1 MRESSTREPARVAV
15 VTGGNSGIGAAI
27 TARVLSDG
35 MQVAVLDVTI
45 QPAAVNCLNLQADVT
60 DAVQVRE
67 AFTTIRD
74 HFGRI
79 DVLINNAG
87 ISGSQEATVCHLT
100 PLAEWERVMAVN
112 VRGPFL
118 CAQAVLPTMIEQGS
132 GHVINIAS
140 IAGFVA
146 FPGRSAYTASKG
158 AVVQFTRSLAVD
170 YAVHGIRANAVCP
183 GMVQTPM
190 TQWRLDQPDLK
201 AAVVSQ
207 IPLGRVAMP
216 DDIADVVAG
225 LASDRMAYVTGHC
238 LIVDGG
244 WTA

>member
-1 MRESSTREPARVAV
+1 V

-27 TARVLSDG
+27 TARILSDG
-35 MQVAVLDVTI
+35 MQVAVLDVTVR
-45 QPAAVNCLNLQADVT
+45 PAAINCLNLQADVT

-118 CAQAVLPTMIEQGS
+118 CAQAVLPTMIDQGS

-140 IAGFVA
+140 IAGLVA

-216 DDIADVVAG
+216 DDIADAVAC

>member
-1 MRESSTREPARVAV
+1 V

>member
-1 MRESSTREPARVAV
+1 M
-15 VTGGNSGIGAAI
+15 VTGGSSGIGAAI
-27 TARVLSDG
+27 TARIVSDG
-35 MQVAVLDVTI
+35 MQVAVLDVTAR
-45 QPAAVNCLNLQADVT
+45 PAAVNCLNLQADIS

-67 AFTTIRD
+67 AFSVIRD

-87 ISGSQEATVCHLT
+87 ISGSHEATVCHLT

-140 IAGFVA
+140 IAGLVA

-190 TQWRLDQPDLK
+190 TQWRLDRPDLK

-216 DDIADVVAG
+216 DDIADVVAC

>member
-1 MRESSTREPARVAV
+1 M

>member
-1 MRESSTREPARVAV
+1 
-15 VTGGNSGIGAAI
+15 
-27 TARVLSDG
+27 
-35 MQVAVLDVTI
+35 MQVAVLDITVP
-45 QPAAVNCLNLQADVT
+45 PAKVNCLSLQADVT
-60 DAVQVRE
+60 DAAQVRE
-67 AFTTIRD
+67 AFTAIRD

-100 PLAEWERVMAVN
+100 PPAEWERVMAVN

-132 GHVINIAS
+132 GHIINIAS

-158 AVVQFTRSLAVD
+158 ALVQFTRSLAVD
-170 YAVHGIRANAVCP
+170 Y
-183 GMVQTPM
+183 
-190 TQWRLDQPDLK
+190 
-201 AAVVSQ
+201 
-207 IPLGRVAMP
+207 
-216 DDIADVVAG
+216 IADVVAC
-225 LASDRMAYVTGHC
+225 LASDRMAYMTGHC
-238 LIVDGG
+238 MIVDGG